1 MKVLALIPDFLEKP
15 SGGLGEQMQNIVRE
29 LKDKVDYYICGYPE
43 KNNIQNYKSVLA
55 PIPHFRHAALTT
67 IYGQS
72 IYFLEALE
80 FKEDFDIIHAC
91 DWSTFYAG
99 ILASWHFKKPL
110 VCTVNLSLEQ
120 LNKSNIFYCHDP
132 NTVDGYHIN
141 ALQILFEQMGLYHA
155 NKIIH
160 VSEYYANLYPNF
172 KDKTTIIHNGLDLKK
187 WKKQNDSPFIRN
199 KNKTKFCYIGRASA
213 MKGLDT
219 ILNSNIPDDVDFY
232 FVVSEKNAEEPI
244 FTNIKNKCNN
254 KNIFHIQ
261 GLYGQDKIDFLHEM
275 DAVVMPSIHEPF
287 GIVALEALAAECILI
302 TTASGGIKEIV
313 HDIDYIHINNHNDLN
328 NAYNKIKLLPNEEKE
343 KIKQKGKNHV
353 SKFDWEI
360 QSNKLYNLY
369 KETLNMKYIPS
380 MVKMD

>member
-15 SGGLGEQMQNIVRE
+15 SGGLGEQMQNIIRE
-29 LKDKVDYYICGYPE
+29 LKGKVDYYICGYPE
-43 KNNIQNYKSVLA
+43 KNNIDNYKSVIA
-55 PIPHFRHAALTT
+55 PINFEHVSLTT

-72 IYFLEALE
+72 MYFWEALE
-80 FKEDFDIIHAC
+80 FKQDFDIIHAC

-99 ILASWHFKKPL
+99 VLASWHFKKPL
-110 VCTVNLSLEQ
+110 ICTVNLSLQQ
-120 LNKSNIFYCHDP
+120 LNSSNIFYCHDP
-132 NTVDGYHIN
+132 NSTDGHYIN
-141 ALQILFEQMGLYHA
+141 KLQVYFEQMGLVYA

-160 VSEYYANLYPNF
+160 VSEYYSDLYPDYKN
-172 KDKTTIIHNGLDLKK
+172 KSVTIHNGLDLEK
-187 WKKQNDSPFIRN
+187 WTKRNNSNFIN
-199 KNKTKFCYIGRASA
+199 GKNKTKFCYIGRASG

-219 ILNSNIPDDVDFY
+219 ILNSDIPEDVDFY

-302 TTASGGIKEIV
+302 TTANGGIKEIV
-313 HDIDYIHINNHNDLN
+313 KDIDYIHINDVNDLN
-328 NAYNKIKLLPNEEKE
+328 IAYNKIKLLSEEEKTQ
-343 KIKQKGKNHV
+343 IKEKGKNHV
-353 SKFDWEI
+353 SNFDWKI
-360 QSNKLYNLY
+360 QSNKLYEIY
-369 KETLNMKYIPS
+369 KEVLTMEYNPN
-380 MVKMD
+380 MVKMH

>member
-43 KNNIQNYKSVLA
+43 KNNIDNYKSVLA
-55 PIPHFRHAALTT
+55 PLNFEHVSLTT

-72 IYFLEALE
+72 IYFLEALQ
-80 FKEDFDIIHAC
+80 FKKDFDIIHAC

-99 ILASWHFKKPL
+99 VLASWHFKKPL

-120 LNKSNIFYCHDP
+120 LNKAGIFYCHDP
-132 NTVDGYHIN
+132 NSADGHYIN
-141 ALQILFEQMGLYHA
+141 KLQVYFEHMGLVYA

-160 VSEYYANLYPNF
+160 VSDYYLNLYPDY
-172 KDKTTIIHNGLDLKK
+172 KDKSVTIHNGLDLER
-187 WKKQNDSPFIRN
+187 WKKQRGSDFLRG

-213 MKGLDT
+213 MKGIDM
-219 ILNSNIPDDVDFY
+219 ILESNIPDDVDFY
-232 FVVSEKNAEEPI
+232 FIVSEKNAEEPI
-244 FTNIKNKCNN
+244 FTNIKNKCNH

-275 DAVVMPSIHEPF
+275 DAIVMPSIHEPF
-287 GIVALEALAAECILI
+287 GIVALEAMASESILV
-302 TTASGGIKEIV
+302 TTAKCGIKEIV
-313 HDIDYIHINNHNDLN
+313 EGTDYIHINNVNDLN
-328 NAYNKIKLLPNEEKE
+328 HAYNYIKLLPEHEKN
-343 KIKQKGKNHV
+343 KIKQQNKNYV
-353 SKFDWEI
+353 SKFDWKI
-360 QSNKLYNLY
+360 QSNKLYELY
-369 KETLNMKYIPS
+369 KEVITMDYNPN